1 MKIIKVMSK
10 KVNGKEY
17 SKYIIN
23 IPKEVVEESELLE
36 KELKMNV
43 SKRKITIQEKE
54 KV

>member
-10 KVNGKEY
+10 KVRDKEY

-23 IPKEVVEESELLE
+23 IPKEIAEESELLD

-43 SKRKITIQEKE
+43 SKRKIIIQK
-54 KV
+54 KK

>member
-1 MKIIKVMSK
+1 MKIIRVMSK
-10 KVNGKEY
+10 KVRDKEY

-23 IPKEVVEESELLE
+23 IPKEIAEESELLD

-54 KV
+54 

>member
-10 KVNGKEY
+10 KVNDKEY

>member
-10 KVNGKEY
+10 KVNDKEY

-23 IPKEVVEESELLE
+23 VPKEIVEESELLD

-43 SKRKITIQEKE
+43 SKRKITIQEKGE
-54 KV
+54 

>member
-10 KVNGKEY
+10 KVNNKEY

-23 IPKEVVEESELLE
+23 IPKDIVEESELLD

-54 KV
+54 E

>member
-10 KVNGKEY
+10 KVNDKEY

-23 IPKEVVEESELLE
+23 IPKEIVKESELLD

-54 KV
+54 

>member
-10 KVNGKEY
+10 KVNDKEY

-23 IPKEVVEESELLE
+23 IPKEIVEESELLD

-43 SKRKITIQEKE
+43 SKKKISIQEKE
-54 KV
+54 

>member
-10 KVNGKEY
+10 KVRDKEY

-23 IPKEVVEESELLE
+23 IPKEIVDESELLD

-54 KV
+54 

>member
-10 KVNGKEY
+10 KVRDKEY

-23 IPKEVVEESELLE
+23 IPKEIVEESELLD

-43 SKRKITIQEKE
+43 SKKKITIQEKE
-54 KV
+54 